1 MVTRAGYTP
10 AIAGQ
15 VHSDQAGLGSQ
26 SDSQGLDQQGPCPG
40 TSMAVANLET
50 GSPRA

>member
-1 MVTRAGYTP
+1 MVTRAGHNP

-15 VHSDQAGLGSQ
+15 VHSDQASLGSQ
-26 SDSQGLDQQGPCPG
+26 SDSQDQDQQGPS

-50 GSPRA
+50 GKD